1 MQKVACFL
9 GWIFKKE
16 FKRISVDRLFY
27 FAQSTMWNAIIEH
40 VLRLFIFSKFF
51 CQTQYERTYNVWWK
65 ESVLRPSFHRAFSLI
80 NVSKFSRSSWMSVDL
95 NSNIRYHNFKI
106 LTMNE
111 GYVEKRGKFLLTK
124 IIQSINVRNI
134 KVTEKMTLLFF
145 SCNCSK
151 GKRNTGTLELK
162 DNHI

>member
-1 MQKVACFL
+1 
-9 GWIFKKE
+9 
-16 FKRISVDRLFY
+16 
-27 FAQSTMWNAIIEH
+27 
-40 VLRLFIFSKFF
+40 
-51 CQTQYERTYNVWWK
+51 
-65 ESVLRPSFHRAFSLI
+65 
-80 NVSKFSRSSWMSVDL
+80 MSVDL